1 MRKSLLLL
9 MMVLLLV
16 IPAVLGQ
23 DETPDVEPPVT
34 QRDTAPDANA
44 VQFVTVSS
52 GFNRPIFV
60 TNAGDGTNRLFVME
74 QGGQVWILRD
84 DIVQTPAFLDVSDLL
99 HADVH
104 SGRYTERGLLGLAFH
119 PNFAEN
125 GYFYINYND
134 LSGATVVARYAI
146 SAENPDVADPAS
158 AHIIF
163 TLAQPYPNHNGGHM
177 AFGLDGYLYISVG
190 DGGSANDPQ
199 GNGQNRDTLLGT
211 ILRIDVNAEEGY
223 SIPEDNPFVNADGAD
238 EIWAYGLRN
247 VWRFSFDRATGDL
260 YSADVGQNQWEEV
273 NFQPADSPGGENYGW
288 NVFEGLHTFSGA
300 QAPADMVL
308 PIAEYDHSAGC
319 SITGGYVYRG
329 QALADEMAGVYLFGD
344 WCSGN
349 VWAAYRD
356 LNGGWRYSVF
366 LRTSRQISSFGED
379 EAGELYLVDYSGV
392 ILRLQRAS

>member
-1 MRKSLLLL
+1 MRKTILFLI
-9 MMVLLLV
+9 MVLLLI
-16 IPAVLGQ
+16 IPTVWGQ
-23 DETPDVEPPVT
+23 DATPDVEPPVT
-34 QRDTAPDANA
+34 QRDTAPNANA

-52 GFNRPIFV
+52 GFNRPILV

-74 QGGQVWILRD
+74 QGGRIWILRD
-84 DIVQTPAFLDVSDLL
+84 DLVQTPVFLDVSGLL

-134 LSGATVVARYAI
+134 LSGATVVARYTV
-146 SAENPDVADPAS
+146 SAENPDVADPSS
-158 AHIIF
+158 ARILF
-163 TLAQPYPNHNGGHM
+163 TLAQPFANHNGGHM

-199 GNGQNRDTLLGT
+199 GNGQNRDTLLGK
-211 ILRIDVNAEEGY
+211 ILRIDVNTEAGY
-223 SIPEDNPFVNADGAD
+223 TIPEDNPFVNADGAD

-247 VWRFSFDRATGDL
+247 VWRFSFDRATGDMYL
-260 YSADVGQNQWEEV
+260 ADVGENQWEEV

-308 PIAEYDHSAGC
+308 PIIEYDHSGGC

-329 QALADEMAGVYLFGD
+329 QTLADELAGVYLFGD

-392 ILRLQRAS
+392 ILRLQPAS